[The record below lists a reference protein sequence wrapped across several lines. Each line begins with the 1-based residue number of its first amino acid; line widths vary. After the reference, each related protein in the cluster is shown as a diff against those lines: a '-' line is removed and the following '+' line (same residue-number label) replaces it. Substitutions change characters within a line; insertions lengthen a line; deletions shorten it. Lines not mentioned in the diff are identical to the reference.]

1 MRLLNCSD
9 RDNVCGTAATCTV
22 QLMPSVP
29 NFKTVSCSCQ
39 GEVFANPNGTSLA
52 LAPYGFDPSAIGLPE
67 SLDPTSVGLPGTTI
81 DYCVSSV
88 TDLEPAH
95 T

>member
-52 LAPYGFDPSAIGLPE
+52 LAPYGFDPSSLGLPDGIDVSDIGLPG
-67 SLDPTSVGLPGTTI
+67 SII
-81 DYCVSSV
+81 DYCVCCS
-88 TDLEPAH
+88 TR
-95 T
+95 